1 MDNPNEKKSEN
12 FLMNLDSS
20 DASNRLFIDN
30 ITDDIAK
37 HLIMQKIKKLNLGLG
52 PRDPDQTASVFFK
65 LMDLQAFLNKVPGNA
80 GNEHPENYGLRI
92 YFAEYDDSDPIIR
105 QYIVDNGLSNLNYED
120 RPTAVLQ
127 LMTVDNKT
135 FVKDSSGKHIT
146 ANLGQLCPP
155 KCPDGHTRADD
166 KFWDPT
172 I

>member
-20 DASNRLFIDN
+20 DASNQLFIDN
-30 ITDDIAK
+30 ITDEIAK

-52 PRDPDQTASVFFK
+52 PRDSNQTASVFFR
-65 LMDLQAFLNKVPGNA
+65 LMDLKAFLDKVPGGA
-80 GNEHPENYGLRI
+80 GTSHPENYGLRI
-92 YFAEYDDSDPIIR
+92 YFAEYENSDETIADYIR
-105 QYIVDNGLSNLNYED
+105 DNGLSGLDYEN

-127 LMTVDNKT
+127 LMTADNRT
-135 FVKDSSGKHIT
+135 FVKDTNHRNIT

-155 KCPDGHTRADD
+155 KCPTGLNRTDD
-166 KFWDPT
+166 EFWDPS